1 VGTTTAIAT
10 LTAAFD
16 HAGWREVANRDEP
29 LVVMSWPSVPAEIIR
44 AAGLRPVVARGA
56 STATPLAD
64 AHLEADIFPSRLR
77 HLVEAALTGRLSHV
91 ARIVIP
97 RTSDP
102 DYKCFLYLR
111 EFVRRGVLGAL
122 PPTLLF
128 DVLQSSGADVRD
140 YVVDRTRAL
149 AEALASVTGHMPSDD
164 ELRKEITRTNA
175 ARAAARRL
183 VSLRRVTPRVAGRDA
198 FPLLG
203 AFWQL
208 PPDEYA
214 ALAGAAAD
222 EIALRP
228 PLAGPRVLLAG
239 APTDTP
245 TLHGVI
251 ESCGGIVVDE
261 MSPWGSDAAG
271 DDVDGDVEP
280 ISALSDKY
288 RSDSIGARI
297 PVADLQRRTTDALNE
312 IDAVVVSLPPD
323 DMVFGWDYPALR
335 EVLDARHIPHV
346 CLHGDPY
353 QPITTADRARLDT
366 VIAAAPQRHEAR
378 RG

>member
-1 VGTTTAIAT
+1 MGTTTAIAT
-10 LTAAFD
+10 LTAAFNQTR
-16 HAGWREVANRDEP
+16 WRDVADRDEP
-29 LVVMSWPSVPAEIIR
+29 LVIMSWPSVPAEIIR

-56 STATPLAD
+56 LTATPVAD

-111 EFVRRGVLGAL
+111 EFVRKGVARAV
-122 PPTLLF
+122 PPTILF
-128 DVLQSSGADVRD
+128 DVLQSSGRDVRD
-140 YVVDRTRAL
+140 YVVARTRAL
-149 AEALASVTGHMPSDD
+149 AEALRSVSGRMPADD
-164 ELRKEITRTNA
+164 DLRKEITRTNA

-183 VSLRRVTPRVAGRDA
+183 VSLRRVTPRIAGREA

-203 AFWQL
+203 AFWEL

-222 EIALRP
+222 EIVLRP
-228 PLAGPRVLLAG
+228 RLAGPRVFLAG
-239 APTDTP
+239 APVDTP
-245 TLHGVI
+245 ALHGAI
-251 ESCGGIVVDE
+251 ESCGAIVVDE
-261 MSPWGSDAAG
+261 VGPWGNGAAA
-271 DDVDGDVEP
+271 DDVEGDADP
-280 ISALSDKY
+280 ISALSDAY
-288 RSDSIGARI
+288 RASFSARI
-297 PVADLQRRTTDALNE
+297 PIADLRRRTQDALHE

-323 DMVFGWDYPALR
+323 DIVFGWDYPALR
-335 EVLDARHIPHV
+335 DLLNASHIPHI
-346 CLHGDPY
+346 CLRGDPY
-353 QPITTADRARLDT
+353 QSITNADRARLDAL
-366 VIAAAPQRHEAR
+366 IAAAAQPHEAR